1 MTATKTLVS
10 VNIEDNGTVVA
21 WFDDGGVVYQ
31 SMEAL
36 QFAVMQAAE
45 YTSGQLQMLL
55 LLLYFQDGVVGKTAL
70 LDSLQPVN
78 VVTVNG

>member
-10 VNIEDNGTVVA
+10 VDIEENGTVVV

-36 QFAVMQAAE
+36 QFNVMQAAKD
-45 YTSGQLQMLL
+45 TSGQLQMLL
-55 LLLYFQDGVVGKTAL
+55 LLLYMQDGIVGKTAL

>member
-1 MTATKTLVS
+1 MTATKTLFS
-10 VNIEDNGTVVA
+10 VDIEDNGTVVV

-36 QFAVMQAAE
+36 QFDVTQAAE
-45 YTSGQLQMLL
+45 DTLGQLQMLL
-55 LLLYFQDGVVGKTAL
+55 LLLYMQDGIVGKTAL

>member
-10 VNIEDNGTVVA
+10 VEEQDNGTVVVMY
-21 WFDDGGVVYQ
+21 DDGGTVYQ

-36 QFAVMQAAE
+36 QFDVMQAAE
-45 YTSGQLQMLL
+45 GTSSQLQMLL
-55 LLLYFQDGVVGKTAL
+55 LLLYMQDGVIGKTAL

-78 VVTVNG
+78 VVTING

>member
-10 VNIEDNGTVVA
+10 VEEQDNGVVVVMY
-21 WFDDGGVVYQ
+21 DDGGVVYQ

-45 YTSGQLQMLL
+45 GTSSQLQMLL
-55 LLLYFQDGVVGKTAL
+55 LLLYMQDGVVGKTAL

-78 VVTVNG
+78 VVTING